1 MECRVSEGE
10 GNWELNR
17 AALQMEGRGG
27 RETDTANERQ
37 AERERERKE
46 RTDVARLR
54 GGLDADLQQLLSLIP
69 AYQK

>member
-17 AALQMEGRGG
+17 AALQMGKKG

-37 AERERERKE
+37 EARERKKRE
-46 RTDVARLR
+46 LMS
-54 GGLDADLQQLLSLIP
+54 LDYVEVWTLI
-69 AYQK
+69 YSSCSV